1 MRRLSPDEQTESALA
16 PEGGF
21 NGAPQRRL
29 IGISLLPSAA
39 TLGNLLCG
47 FFAIA
52 ACLLSIRHQ
61 YFPAPQRTVHPWLA
75 EFFPTYVAAGAYL
88 IVGAMLFDALDGRL
102 ARLARRTTEFGAQ
115 LDSIADIVSFGTAPA
130 LLFVTI
136 LLPLADPADGKPL
149 IHKLQGRF
157 SIVCVLIYVS
167 CAAIRLARYNAENI
181 KSESAAKNFAG
192 LPVPGAAAGFVALLI
207 LHEDVVA
214 NGGETLAVWASV
226 IRWCAAPVA
235 LGLGMLMISRVDYVH
250 VFNVYVRRKHPPIHL
265 IWLLLLLGI
274 GWLLSIQVL
283 LVVLAFTY
291 VLSGL
296 LMQLR
301 HSAAARAT
309 ITASG
314 AGAKSNRVGA
324 RSGVADDGL

>member
-1 MRRLSPDEQTESALA
+1 
-16 PEGGF
+16 
-21 NGAPQRRL
+21 
-29 IGISLLPSAA
+29 
-39 TLGNLLCG
+39 
-47 FFAIA
+47 
-52 ACLLSIRHQ
+52 
-61 YFPAPQRTVHPWLA
+61 
-75 EFFPTYVAAGAYL
+75 
-88 IVGAMLFDALDGRL
+88 MLFDALDGRL

-136 LLPLADPADGKPL
+136 LLPLADPANGEPL

-181 KSESAAKNFAG
+181 KSESAVKNFAG
-192 LPVPGAAAGFVALLI
+192 LPVPGAAAGFIALLI

-214 NGGETLAVWASV
+214 NSGETFSVWASV
-226 IRWCAAPVA
+226 IRWCAAPAA

-250 VFNVYVRRKHPPIHL
+250 VFNIYVRRKHPPIHL

-274 GWLLSIQVL
+274 GWLVSIQVL
-283 LVVLAFTY
+283 MVVLAATY
-291 VLSGL
+291 ILSGL

-301 HSAAARAT
+301 HSTKPQAT
-309 ITASG
+309 IKTAQG
-314 AGAKSNRVGA
+314 ASAKSN
-324 RSGVADDGL
+324 